1 MAKTTL
7 KKKVI
12 EKPAVDAVETAAA
25 DMTTTSEEAP
35 VSVSE
40 MLKSSVEQEPA
51 NVVPDAAETTVDE
64 EAMTDDMGFDSTESL
79 KQSILEEYEDLNDY
93 LTKYTNKADD
103 KFIKDWALVTG
114 NLKGEIKVP
123 QPILDIWKRE
133 VEEFRRINNTLP
145 LSVGIR

>member
-12 EKPAVDAVETAAA
+12 EKPAVDTVETAEAEITAA
-25 DMTTTSEEAP
+25 PKEPP

-51 NVVPDAAETTVDE
+51 NAVPETDETADDE
-64 EAMTDDMGFDSTESL
+64 EDLADGMGFDSTESL

-133 VEEFRRINNTLP
+133 VEEFRRINNILP
-145 LSVGIR
+145 LNVGIR

>member
-12 EKPAVDAVETAAA
+12 EKPAVDTVETADAKITAA
-25 DMTTTSEEAP
+25 PKEPP

-51 NVVPDAAETTVDE
+51 NAVPDAAETSVDE
-64 EAMTDDMGFDSTESL
+64 EDLADGMGFDSTESL

-133 VEEFRRINNTLP
+133 VEEFRRINNILP
-145 LSVGIR
+145 LNVGMR